1 MRRILEYYLTLVS
14 LTLVGGINLGNIQ
27 DDYCKLYWNV
37 SKLSEKSCHKN
48 GTFVITNEYR
58 LTYKPNYLLVLNWTT
73 ENFIELNI
81 VGITNKIQNLTYMKI
96 FGIRNTEDQ
105 RLRPSSFYL
114 KKLNIE
120 YVYNFEINAENF
132 TINETKSHFEVGP
145 KYLEIR
151 FKRSVSL
158 GLINDYVA
166 ASTKSIKTL
175 SIRGLHRP
183 GTDLFSHL
191 KFLSLTEL
199 QENVLELNLDV
210 VMTVKMKYFENYRK
224 LRYILIEGPYEP
236 FENLT
241 AFICN
246 KKMKCKFTMGK
257 NGRKCPANCQ
267 CTYRDMFII
276 DCRKPRKS
284 RQIPPLPIPADYGI
298 DLRFPG
304 HQLIQLPNNT
314 LPGYIKVLKL
324 DVSDNNINSIAIHQL
339 PKELYTLDISNNPIT
354 TLDDRVADYLSKNSL
369 NSRHSF
375 GQRSIRWIVYCEQT
389 HLLHL
394 LHTNSEN
401 YLKSLDEETVDFYN
415 NHDNTTIELSGNPW
429 NCICKPRSF
438 LFFLKKRNPAE
449 YRMTMDRCGIPMCP
463 DSCVCCL
470 NNLNSSSLNV
480 DCRGQRLKQLPLL
493 PESATSLDLRD
504 NNITEINLQSLDIL
518 KNKILSKGL
527 KLSLSG
533 NPWTCTCDLFTFT
546 EKFTF
551 FIQDF
556 KEIECSNL
564 GKRLEFVEES
574 DACPSYFIY
583 PLLLFVFSMIII
595 TVLNAFVYFKQPILM
610 WFYEHEICMSM
621 AVRVDLE
628 RMKKFD
634 AFLCFTHKDER
645 LIEDYVERLEKGQRQ
660 FRLCFYLRDWNVGAS
675 IPECIIQSVK
685 DSRRIIILMTK
696 NFLESTWGKLEF
708 RLALH
713 ATSKD
718 RCKRLIVILYPD
730 VENFDELDSELKAY
744 MVLNTYLRR
753 DSPNFWNKLLYSM
766 PHVT

>member
-1 MRRILEYYLTLVS
+1 
-14 LTLVGGINLGNIQ
+14 
-27 DDYCKLYWNV
+27 
-37 SKLSEKSCHKN
+37 
-48 GTFVITNEYR
+48 
-58 LTYKPNYLLVLNWTT
+58 
-73 ENFIELNI
+73 
-81 VGITNKIQNLTYMKI
+81 
-96 FGIRNTEDQ
+96 
-105 RLRPSSFYL
+105 
-114 KKLNIE
+114 
-120 YVYNFEINAENF
+120 
-132 TINETKSHFEVGP
+132 
-145 KYLEIR
+145 
-151 FKRSVSL
+151 
-158 GLINDYVA
+158 
-166 ASTKSIKTL
+166 
-175 SIRGLHRP
+175 
-183 GTDLFSHL
+183 
-191 KFLSLTEL
+191 
-199 QENVLELNLDV
+199 
-210 VMTVKMKYFENYRK
+210 MTVKMKYFENYRK

-394 LHTNSEN
+394 LHTNSVSQYVFYEQLNGKCSYKCKCCFDRKTQSFVIDCSSKAVDLPKLPNRIPNKLTLIFGNCSLKEFPKNLTRLLKTHNITHLDLQEN

>member
-1 MRRILEYYLTLVS
+1 L
-14 LTLVGGINLGNIQ
+14 
-27 DDYCKLYWNV
+27 
-37 SKLSEKSCHKN
+37 
-48 GTFVITNEYR
+48 
-58 LTYKPNYLLVLNWTT
+58 P
-73 ENFIELNI
+73 
-81 VGITNKIQNLTYMKI
+81 
-96 FGIRNTEDQ
+96 
-105 RLRPSSFYL
+105 
-114 KKLNIE
+114 
-120 YVYNFEINAENF
+120 
-132 TINETKSHFEVGP
+132 
-145 KYLEIR
+145 
-151 FKRSVSL
+151 
-158 GLINDYVA
+158 
-166 ASTKSIKTL
+166 
-175 SIRGLHRP
+175 
-183 GTDLFSHL
+183 
-191 KFLSLTEL
+191 EL
-199 QENVLELNLDV
+199 QENVEELNLNV
-210 VMTVKMKYFENYRK
+210 NTTVKMKCFENYRK
-224 LRYILIEGPYEP
+224 LRYIFYERPYEP

-241 AFICN
+241 ALICTYSLD
-246 KKMKCKFTMGK
+246 CKFTIGR
-257 NGRKCPANCQ
+257 NGLRCPLSCECSYHDGFQINCSMQ
-267 CTYRDMFII
+267 
-276 DCRKPRKS
+276 RKS
-284 RQIPPLPIPADYGI
+284 KQIPPLPIPVDDAI
-298 DLRFPG
+298 DLNFSG
-304 HQLIQLPNNT
+304 QQLIQLPNNT
-314 LPGYIKVLKL
+314 LPGYLEVLKL
-324 DVSDNNINSIAIHQL
+324 NVSHNKINSIAIHQL
-339 PKELYTLDISNNPIT
+339 PKKLDSLDISYNPIKT
-354 TLDDRVADYLSKNSL
+354 IDNGVANYLDAA
-369 NSRHSF
+369 SF
-375 GQRSIRWIVYCEQT
+375 FFQESIRWIVNCDETILLQLFKEMPSIEYVFYEQLNGKCPYKCKCCFDRTTQNFVIDYSGKAVKFLTLPDHISNPLTLKFNNCSMKEFPKNLTRLLKTHNIT
-389 HLLHL
+389 HLDLRQ
-394 LHTNSEN
+394 N
-401 YLKSLDEETVDFYN
+401 YLKSLDEETIDFYN
-415 NHDNTTIELSGNPW
+415 KHENTTIELSGNPW

-438 LFFLKKRNPAE
+438 LFFLKKWNQAE
-449 YRMTMDRCGIPMCP
+449 YSMSLTRCGIPMCP
-463 DSCVCCL
+463 NSCVCCF

-480 DCRGQRLKQLPLL
+480 DCRGQRLKQLPPL

-546 EKFTF
+546 EQFTF

-556 KEIECSNL
+556 SEIECSNL
-564 GKRLEFVEES
+564 GKRLALVEES